1 MDVERA
7 IRGDELAALRSERG
21 RIIQETI
28 DGLPGECRRMIADC
42 GGVVIGQYSGDA
54 QHSRFDT
61 VCGEAYAWMGDEF
74 CLWIGINGRVR
85 TFALKELLQHE
96 LAHIIFYTEMMLEL
110 GIYKPSRVEYLDRM
124 ASAYYRDRVAEYSP
138 HGSVW
143 RKIYGRLTGRPAC
156 SARSY
161 SMPDDRI
168 SAALLGSL
176 MPKFMGG
183 GIEACV
189 YGVYLDKPYE
199 LQPTLSL
206 CGGVLSELELEAV
219 NAGT

>member
-7 IRGDELAALRSERG
+7 IRGDKLAALRSERE

-28 DGLPGECRRMIADC
+28 DDLPGECKRMIADY

-54 QHSRFDT
+54 EHSRFDT

-85 TFALKELLQHE
+85 DFALKEILQHE
-96 LAHIIFYTEMMLEL
+96 LAHVLFYIEMMLDL
-110 GIYKPSRVEYLDRM
+110 GIYKPSRFEYLDRM
-124 ASAYYRDRVAEYSP
+124 DFTYRSRQPEFSP

-143 RKIYGRLTGRPAC
+143 RKIYGRVTGRPAC

-189 YGVYLDKPYE
+189 YGVYLDKPHE

-206 CGGVLSELELEAV
+206 CGGVLGDLELEAV